1 MLAIVATIKVQPG
14 KGPDFEAVFQRLA
27 AAVSQ
32 NEPGNQLYQLT
43 RSRAEADTYKVLEI
57 YKDDE
62 AIAAH
67 RAADHFREIGREMG
81 PFMAGR
87 PDVEILD
94 GVA

>member
-27 AAVSQ
+27 AAVRQ

-57 YKDDE
+57 YKDEE

>member
-1 MLAIVATIKVQPG
+1 MLAIVATIRTQPG
-14 KGPDFEAVFQRLA
+14 KGADFEAVFQRLA
-27 AAVSQ
+27 AAVRQ

-62 AIAAH
+62 AVAAH